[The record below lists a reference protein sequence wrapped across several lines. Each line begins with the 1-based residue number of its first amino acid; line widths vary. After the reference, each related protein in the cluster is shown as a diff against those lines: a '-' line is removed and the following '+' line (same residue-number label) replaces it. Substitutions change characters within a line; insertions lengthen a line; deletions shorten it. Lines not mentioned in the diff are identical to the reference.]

1 MFRFKNVWLA
11 ALFIPALVN
20 CVSASKYQDLEN
32 DHAKTR
38 LNLDEAENK
47 IGELETLIAELERK
61 LGDASAN
68 RKNMSQSIQQMK
80 DALKEA
86 SDRKREIEK
95 RLSEFRKLVQ
105 RFKSLTDTGELSI
118 MIRDG
123 RMVVVLPSDVL
134 FSSGSSKLSAK
145 GTATIQKVGQLFS
158 TTPDK
163 QFQVEGHTDNVPIRS
178 AQFPSNW
185 ELASSRALRVLK
197 LMIESGVPTKNI
209 SAASFADTKPV
220 ANNDTAQ
227 GKGLN
232 RRIDIVIIPD
242 LSLLPGYEEL
252 NRYSEQK

>member
-1 MFRFKNVWLA
+1 MFRFKNIIFS
-11 ALFIPALVN
+11 ALLIPALTY
-20 CVSASKYQDLEN
+20 CVSASKYEDLEN

-38 LNLDEAENK
+38 ATLEESENK
-47 IGELETLIAELERK
+47 INELETLIAELERK

-68 RKNMSQSIQQMK
+68 RKSMSQSIQQMK

-95 RLSEFRKLVQ
+95 RLSEFRKLIQ
-105 RFKSLTDTGELSI
+105 RFKGLTDTGELSI

-123 RMVVVLPSDVL
+123 RMVLVLPSDVL
-134 FSSGSSKLSAK
+134 FSSGSSQLSAK
-145 GTATIQKVGQLFS
+145 GTETIQKVGQLLS
-158 TTPDK
+158 TIPNK
-163 QFQVEGHTDNVPIRS
+163 QFQVEGHTDNVPISS

-197 LMIESGVPTKNI
+197 LMIESGVPVQNI

-220 ANNDTAQ
+220 ASNDSAQ

-242 LSLLPGYEEL
+242 LSLLPGYDEL
-252 NRYSEQK
+252 NRYSEKQ